1 MARRTRRAAHA
12 AEVVAGRPLLLGVLV
27 LALGAFLLIVGFL
40 ATTGPPF
47 QEKYRLTVS
56 VPGDNPTL
64 RPGQAVRVGGR
75 LAGLVSEV
83 EPDRERGGA
92 TVVANITKPGF
103 RPLPDDT
110 KAYVRVHSIVYETY
124 LELRPGESRTAL
136 EDGDRLRAEASS
148 GVDLLEAVQLFDAKS
163 RRDLRR
169 TAVGVGYGVADRGRE
184 LNGALADTPE
194 LASDMAS
201 QLNAATREEGA
212 LGRIVAGAAR
222 TARGARGTR
231 GDDVAAAIGSADA
244 TLSAVARRRA
254 ELRDA
259 LRRLPG
265 DAGQLPRGRAAG
277 RAHARRPRRAGRRP
291 PPGRAVAHRDA
302 PRRSTALLTKGEILR
317 SDVDKIADVAD
328 PVIRGARP
336 AVFDLFGTMTA
347 LGPLNRHLKTLL
359 TRIGPYRRE
368 YRIPGEP
375 GVRKGSGEIA
385 EAGRRFIDATDD
397 PLDAGLAPGA
407 PSWRVMPVVTA
418 RPCQNPFPKPGEA
431 DKDTIVDGQ
440 CRKGG
445 GP

>member
-1 MARRTRRAAHA
+1 MARRTRPAAHA
-12 AEVVAGRPLLLGVLV
+12 AEVVAGRPMLLGVLV
-27 LALGAFLLIVGFL
+27 LAVGAFLLIVGFL

-47 QEKYRLTVS
+47 QEKYRLTVT

-64 RPGQAVRVGGR
+64 RPGQAVRIGGR

-83 EPDRERGGA
+83 EPDRKRGGS
-92 TVVANITKPGF
+92 TVVANITKAGF
-103 RPLPDDT
+103 KPLPDDT

-124 LELRPGESRTAL
+124 LELRPGESRSAL
-136 EDGDRLRAEASS
+136 EDGDRLRAQATS

-169 TAVGVGYGVADRGRE
+169 TVVGVGYGVADRGRE

-201 QLNAATREEGA
+201 QLGAATREEGA

-231 GDDVAAAIGSADA
+231 DDDVAAAIGSADA

-259 LRRLPG
+259 IRRLPG
-265 DAGQLPRGRAAG
+265 TQDSFL
-277 RAHARRPRRAGRRP
+277 
-291 PPGRAVAHRDA
+291 AVAPQAEPMLDDLAALAVDLR
-302 PRRSTALLTKGEILR
+302 PTVRSLTETLPVLTRLLTKGEILR
-317 SDVDKIADVAD
+317 TDVDRIADVAD

-336 AVFDLFGTMTA
+336 AVYDLFGTMTA
-347 LGPLNRHLKTLL
+347 LGPLNRHLTTLL

-397 PLDAGLAPGA
+397 PLDAGLAPGF
-407 PSWRVMPVVTA
+407 PSWRVVPVVTA

-440 CRKGG
+440 CRPGG